1 MGMFKD
7 KVVGAKATIEPL
19 EENVLVGGSRAARMK
34 RLCLLQQRF
43 EDNGLGSFV

>member
-1 MGMFKD
+1 MLKD

-34 RLCLLQQRF
+34 RLLQQRF
-43 EDNGLGSFV
+43 EDNGLGPFV